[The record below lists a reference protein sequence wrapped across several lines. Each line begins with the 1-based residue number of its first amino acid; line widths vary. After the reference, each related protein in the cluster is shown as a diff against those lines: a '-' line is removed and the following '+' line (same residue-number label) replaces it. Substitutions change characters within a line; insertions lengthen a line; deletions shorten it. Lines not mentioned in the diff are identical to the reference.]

1 MRPGTP
7 PAASPSLSKI
17 SRRRALANLGGGAA
31 LASLS
36 PLLSCTPDG
45 GPQESGSERIRV
57 RERESGAPG
66 LELILGRSNETFPRH
81 SEGDLV
87 QLSDGRLLAVW
98 SRFSGASDHARSQ
111 IVGRFS
117 EDMGHT
123 WGPIHPVASLTEP
136 EHAANSNLMSASLLR
151 LSGSGE
157 IRLFYMG
164 KEETEPENKA
174 FHRKIRSSIHTRVS
188 KDGVHFSRPARLS
201 DRDHYYVTNNARVL
215 QLSSGRILVPFGR
228 RPGPGEGTGLGEA
241 VGPGALLGR
250 RRERPGPAESP
261 APCGARTIPGRE
273 YWQITLQE
281 PGLVELTDGRILM
294 VNRTKLNHPYKCF
307 SSDSGVTWSD
317 PEPIR
322 EIVAP
327 TSPQTLFRLPS
338 GRLAMIYNNNPKG
351 AEAKWTERRPLAFAV
366 SEDEGNSFRYA
377 KTIEEVEGRCWA
389 YHSVRIYGE
398 NVYLLYYEWYQGHPT
413 FFFCDNKL
421 SIIPVEWFES

>member
-1 MRPGTP
+1 MRP
-7 PAASPSLSKI
+7 AAPTASSSSPLRL

-31 LASLS
+31 LAALS
-36 PLLSCTPDG
+36 PLVSCTRGG
-45 GPQESGSERIRV
+45 GPGESGSQQIRV

-66 LELILGRSNETFPRH
+66 LELILGRSNEIFPRH

-87 QLSDGRLLAVW
+87 QLADGRLLAVW
-98 SRFSGASDHARSQ
+98 SRFAGASDHARSQ
-111 IVGRFS
+111 IVGRYS

-123 WGPIHPVASLTEP
+123 WGPVHPVASLSEP
-136 EHAANSNLMSASLLR
+136 EHASNSNLMSASLLR
-151 LSGSGE
+151 LAGSGE
-157 IRLFYMG
+157 IQLFYMG

-188 KDGVHFSRPARLS
+188 PDGVNFSKPVRLS

-215 QLSSGRILVPFGR
+215 QLSSGRILVPSAVALD
-228 RPGPGEGTGLGEA
+228 PGKELGWEKQS
-241 VGPGALLGR
+241 ALAHYSDDGGKTWTRGKSCTL
-250 RRERPGPAESP
+250 RREDYPGH
-261 APCGARTIPGRE
+261 E

-327 TSPQTLFRLPS
+327 TSPQTFLRLPS

-366 SEDEGNSFRYA
+366 SEDEGTSFQYA

-389 YHSVRIYGE
+389 YHAARIFGE
-398 NVYLLYYEWYQGHPT
+398 NVFLFYYEWYQGHPT
-413 FFFCDNKL
+413 FFFCDVKL
-421 SIIPVEWFES
+421 SIIPVDWFDS

>member
-1 MRPGTP
+1 MIRPATP

-36 PLLSCTPDG
+36 PLLSCTPGG
-45 GPQESGSERIRV
+45 GPEESGSERIRV

-66 LELILGRSNETFPRH
+66 LELILGRSNEIFPRH

-87 QLSDGRLLAVW
+87 QLPDGRLLAVW

-111 IVGRFS
+111 IVGRYS
-117 EDMGHT
+117 EDMGHS
-123 WGPIHPVASLTEP
+123 WGPIHPVASLSEP

-164 KEETEPENKA
+164 KEETEPENPA

-188 KDGVHFSRPARLS
+188 RDGVNFSKPVRLS
-201 DRDHYYVTNNARVL
+201 DRDHYYVTNNARGL
-215 QLSSGRILVPFGR
+215 QLSSGRILVPSAVALD
-228 RPGPGEGTGLGEA
+228 PGKELGWEKQSALAHYSDDGGKTWTRGESCTL
-241 VGPGALLGR
+241 R
-250 RRERPGPAESP
+250 AEDY
-261 APCGARTIPGRE
+261 PGRE

-281 PGLVELTDGRILM
+281 PGLVELADGRILM
-294 VNRTKLNHPYKCF
+294 VNRTKLDHPYKCF
-307 SSDSGVTWSD
+307 SSDSGVTWSE
-317 PEPIR
+317 PEPIKK
-322 EIVAP
+322 IVAP
-327 TSPQTLFRLPS
+327 TSPQTFLRLPS
-338 GRLAMIYNNNPKG
+338 GRLAMIYNNNPMG
-351 AEAKWTERRPLAFAV
+351 AQAKWTERRPLAFAV
-366 SEDEGNSFRYA
+366 SEDEGNSFQYA

-413 FFFCDNKL
+413 FFFCDKKL